1 MVDEP
6 CRETTFNQIA
16 LVHKKKYFQCVC
28 VCLDVDVA
36 SDIGAINTDLSI
48 RVEVNN
54 PFYTF
59 DLDFSSPIKPTIY
72 FTSKS

>member
-1 MVDEP
+1 M
-6 CRETTFNQIA
+6 
-16 LVHKKKYFQCVC
+16 CVC

-36 SDIGAINTDLSI
+36 SDIGAINTDLNI

-59 DLDFSSPIKPTIY
+59 DLDFSSTIKPTIY